1 MHTTDPK
8 QCGQKYLD
16 FYTRIN
22 GLKSAK
28 FQPISIFML
37 LSNYYNIENLGGLE
51 NLINKAE
58 IKVTTKDIKQY
69 LAEQAKNDIFMP
81 SVNLSSR
88 FLRKNDR
95 VSVTQAHP
103 SKCSQSI
110 LAATQKTKSKQ
121 KSFYHFDG
129 VAKAYYRHN
138 VTYIKNTKVRA
149 TKLLNIAMYIAIGRA
164 DLIEQDLKELD
175 IQLDESGNVLNAD
188 LKRLL
193 LPLVWNLD
201 ALHEKVAEANNLENY
216 VGRSNNIPMFDPAN
230 TKETQGDNHV
240 ISNFLF
246 FVPWSPNQL
255 ENYQMSVSS
264 SKQSIESSNLPEGPS
279 LKISCFMQLFL
290 LN

>member
-88 FLRKNDR
+88 FFALAFSAKNMLQYKH
-95 VSVTQAHP
+95 T
-103 SKCSQSI
+103 
-110 LAATQKTKSKQ
+110 L
-121 KSFYHFDG
+121 
-129 VAKAYYRHN
+129 
-138 VTYIKNTKVRA
+138 
-149 TKLLNIAMYIAIGRA
+149 
-164 DLIEQDLKELD
+164 
-175 IQLDESGNVLNAD
+175 
-188 LKRLL
+188 
-193 LPLVWNLD
+193 
-201 ALHEKVAEANNLENY
+201 
-216 VGRSNNIPMFDPAN
+216 
-230 TKETQGDNHV
+230 
-240 ISNFLF
+240 
-246 FVPWSPNQL
+246 
-255 ENYQMSVSS
+255 
-264 SKQSIESSNLPEGPS
+264 
-279 LKISCFMQLFL
+279 
-290 LN
+290 